1 MEACVDI
8 ATQRFIFARS
18 RLQRQRD
25 SDQRQLPLD
34 AVQLHSYNTDDGIG
48 HSATV
53 VAAGQ
58 PDARIDALTHR
69 RIRPDNLSD
78 TWPVPAAA
86 SPVRS
91 YDAWD
96 MFLWNVHK
104 FGIDY
109 LAHGAAQMSGRLVP
123 VAEDMR
129 ARVPTN
135 SVDGP
140 VDLYTGYAGETEVL
154 DNRGT
159 GQLVPKCVWLVVK
172 TNRAAIAY
180 FVPNVE
186 VDRRE
191 LCANRCNERLH
202 CCEIGW
208 LGRYVAH
215 LLRPLFADNVG
226 LLSS

>member
-1 MEACVDI
+1 MEACVDN